1 MDVVVERVKMM
12 INEVKG
18 DVDTMCGKTTCQ
30 ECVMCTDEGCVWINL
45 REALGV

>member
-1 MDVVVERVKMM
+1 MNACVERIKML
-12 INEVKG
+12 IEDVKG